1 MANIPP
7 NGLVRPTPVSQETD
21 PSKTIPKITKVA
33 TDIVS
38 SSSEETNSTIPR
50 ATFNAREISSK
61 SKEKTSQVASP
72 YFRPRTTTALRS
84 LALSGQF
91 NPRQNPSD
99 FELKEFFLLSLSSD
113 QSDPALKTYQKNLI
127 KSIKDPKTL
136 KEIVFVLIDRNLLE
150 DISCFFD
157 TKRTRALL
165 FEILPTSEVEN
176 KISSPDLYEI
186 IKKLIMITPEEEI
199 TAEIFEN
206 LSKKHF
212 FYSFEMFKKITDPL
226 KLEKIYPFLK
236 LDFFSN
242 YFVDALESDHL
253 DICCRLAKKNPEKTS
268 ILRGFFLE
276 KLQEN
281 PTRESKLPTLL
292 LLINLYYDTLS
303 LEQIESLKYASL
315 DVGEKFSP
323 MLKYPGNNI
332 LDFVLFT
339 LSTFFPSITK
349 KIQEGSQHSSVEF
362 SPVEFQ
368 NEIEILKRSNKT
380 FTKILSLLSNPIKA
394 LEDLEPISQKHIH
407 HLPSIRPKHR
417 QYSGS
422 CVVKNLDSLLSMSF
436 DAPSVLIWGGYRGH
450 IVYAEIFKGEND
462 QYFLLLHNLGESSE
476 MHDRSPNGKIYP
488 IPLFFDTFQKL
499 ENFIHFFR
507 APDKKAYEN
516 TILSAPYL
524 ESGDLKKFKYDSIN
538 YKIAKAL
545 LDRPE
550 KPRQNPTYKNFRILQ
565 KELLEKLAMTMNSTT
580 PQEVITQAVKQRKNI
595 KVRPLRRT

>member
-7 NGLVRPTPVSQETD
+7 NGLVRPTPVPQETD

-33 TDIVS
+33 IDIVS
-38 SSSEETNSTIPR
+38 LSSEETNSTIPR
-50 ATFNAREISSK
+50 ATFNAREISSM

-99 FELKEFFLLSLSSD
+99 FELKEFFLLTLSSD
-113 QSDPALKTYQKNLI
+113 QSDPALTYQKNLI
-127 KSIKDPKTL
+127 KSIKDPNTL

-150 DISCFFD
+150 YISCFFD

-176 KISSPDLYEI
+176 KISSRDLYEI
-186 IKKLIMITPEEEI
+186 IKRLIIITPEEEI

-206 LSKKHF
+206 LSKKQF

-226 KLEKIYPFLK
+226 KFEEIYPFLK
-236 LDFFSN
+236 LDFFSH

-253 DICCRLAKKNPEKTS
+253 DICCRLAKRNPKKTS
-268 ILRGFFLE
+268 ILRDFFLE
-276 KLQEN
+276 KLPEN

-292 LLINLYYDTLS
+292 LLINLYYYTLS

-315 DVGEKFSP
+315 DVGEEFSP
-323 MLKYPGNNI
+323 ELKHPGNI
-332 LDFVLFT
+332 TVDFVLFT

-349 KIQEGSQHSSVEF
+349 KIQEGSQPSSVEF

-380 FTKILSLLSNPIKA
+380 FTKILSLLSNPIVA
-394 LEDLEPISQKHIH
+394 LADLEPISQKHIH

-450 IVYAEIFKGEND
+450 SVYAEIFKGEND

-507 APDKKAYEN
+507 RAPNKEAYK
-516 TILSAPYL
+516 TTMLSAPYL

-545 LDRPE
+545 LERPE
-550 KPRQNPTYKNFRILQ
+550 KPRPNPSYKNFRILQ
-565 KELLEKLAMTMNSTT
+565 KKLLEKLAMTMNSTT
-580 PQEVITQAVKQRKNI
+580 PQEVITQAVKQRKI
-595 KVRPLRRT
+595 LKVRPRRRT